1 MMLYIAIKLIHIL
14 SVFIYAGFLFTD
26 NLILMRMQKSLSDEE
41 YAKVRGYFGAF
52 TKALVPK
59 ALIIAVLSG
68 IYLFSVNFGTM
79 SQEGLS
85 NFQILL
91 LIKAFLGLWLGL
103 RGVLQ
108 VFFKIDPL
116 LFKSHRFPF
125 LLALSIIILSQLMWS
140 V

>member
-1 MMLYIAIKLIHIL
+1 MIYIAIKLIHLL

-26 NLILMRMQKSLSDEE
+26 NLILMRMQKSLSTEE
-41 YAKVRGYFGAF
+41 YAKVRAYFAAF

-59 ALIIAVLSG
+59 ALIVAVLSG
-68 IYLFSVNFGTM
+68 VYLFSVNFGTIN
-79 SQEGLS
+79 EAGLS

-103 RGVLQ
+103 RGILQ

-125 LLALSIIILSQLMWS
+125 LLTLIIITLSQLMWS